1 MQENDDVKEQRLNEI
16 ANNVNNSQEVRCIV
30 NRYEGIIKTQN
41 AKGTG
46 YIGKQGDLLKKL

>member
-41 AKGTG
+41 VKGTG

>member
-41 AKGTG
+41 AKATG